1 MKSVNTRITEVAGYH
16 LTEFIGSGGMGDV
29 YKAFHPTL
37 NRIAAVKILHQKEM
51 GDRFK
56 NEAYI
61 QSSVSHPNIARLYNY
76 AVVEDTPCIV
86 MEYVEGDTLDTLL
99 HKKGKLANEEIE
111 KIILQIA
118 SALAY
123 LHEKGIL
130 HRDVKPPNF
139 KMQPD
144 GLVKMLDFGIA
155 KSKYTPKLTQLGFV
169 VGTTEY
175 MSPEQFQHQTVL
187 KSDVWSLG
195 VMTYELVTGYMPF
208 DENNP
213 VSLRSKISKASFTNP
228 KLLVPEVSEKL
239 AILIDKC
246 LRVNPAQRF
255 SAKEIEDLLHEKKQQ
270 AVVFEKIK
278 IPVPRKTML
287 YAGIFVLAF
296 IIITFSLLNNKPV
309 KPDENKNTGNTV
321 ANEVK
326 MKITVPGIENAVIIF
341 SNGNP
346 QPVPYEIKGKE
357 GQSVFFTLRAQGY
370 EDKSVL
376 VDLSDKQSSYEYNLE
391 KIKW

>member
-1 MKSVNTRITEVAGYH
+1 MKSVHQRIAQVAGYR

-29 YKAFHPTL
+29 YKAFHPEL
-37 NRIAAVKILHQKEM
+37 NRIGAVKILHQKEM

-76 AVVEDTPCIV
+76 AVVDDTPCIV
-86 MEYVEGDTLDTLL
+86 MEYVEGETLTELL
-99 HKKGKLANEEIE
+99 HRKGKFNNEETI
-111 KIILQIA
+111 KIIAQVA
-118 SALAY
+118 GSLAY
-123 LHEKGIL
+123 LHLNGIL

-175 MSPEQFQHQTVL
+175 MSPEQFQHQAEL

-195 VMTYELVTGYMPF
+195 VMTYELITGYLPF
-208 DENNP
+208 NENDP
-213 VSLRSKISKASFTNP
+213 VSLRSKISKASFINP
-228 KLLVPEVSEKL
+228 KVLVPEIPEKL
-239 AILIDKC
+239 VLLIDKC
-246 LRVNPAQRF
+246 LRTNPALRY
-255 SAKEIEDLLHEKKQQ
+255 SASEIESLLKEEKPHREST
-270 AVVFEKIK
+270 VEKAK
-278 IPVPRKTML
+278 LNLLSKKML
-287 YAGIFVLAF
+287 YAGLFALAF
-296 IIITFSLLNNKPV
+296 IAITFSFLNSKPV
-309 KPDENKNTGNTV
+309 KTNQDNKDGNTV
-321 ANEVK
+321 SDEVK
-326 MKITVPGIENAVIIF
+326 MKITVPGIEKAVIIF

-346 QPVPYEIKGKE
+346 QPVPYEVKGKE
-357 GQSVFFTLRAQGY
+357 GQAVFFTLHAEGY

-376 VDLSDKQSSYEYNLE
+376 LDLSKNQSSHAYNLE
-391 KIKW
+391 KIK